1 MLPLLTESADGEVK
15 TAEVIDRL
23 AEKLG
28 LSAEERQEL
37 LTGGRHTVFANRVY
51 WAKIYLEK
59 ARLMETS
66 RRGHFRITDRGR
78 SVLAQGPAK
87 IDMAFLKQFPDFV
100 EFLSRRRAAAA
111 EPSPETPDATQ
122 EDSSSTPDEV
132 LRAAHQRIEAALKQE
147 LLERILASPPAL
159 FESLVVQLLV
169 AMGYGGTALAPGR
182 VLGRS
187 GDGGVDGVI
196 DQDALGLDR
205 VYVQAKRYA
214 PGNNLSASAIRD
226 FFGSLDR
233 FKAAKGVL
241 VTTSGFTTDALDTAD
256 FLSKRIVLI
265 DGDRLAA
272 LMIRYDV
279 GCRVEDTLYI
289 KKADEDFFLE

>member
-1 MLPLLTESADGEVK
+1 MLPLLREAADGEVK
-15 TAEVIDRL
+15 IAHAIDRL
-23 AEKLG
+23 ADRLG
-28 LSAEERQEL
+28 LGEDERQAL
-37 LTGGRHTVFANRVY
+37 LVGGRHTVFANRIY

-59 ARLMETS
+59 ARLLETT

-78 SVLAQGPAK
+78 SVLAQPPAR

-100 EFLSRRRAAAA
+100 EFLSRRSAATA
-111 EPSPETPDATQ
+111 EPPPETPDATQ
-122 EDSSSTPDEV
+122 EDSSTPDEV

-241 VTTSGFTTDALDTAD
+241 VTTSGFTRDALDTAD